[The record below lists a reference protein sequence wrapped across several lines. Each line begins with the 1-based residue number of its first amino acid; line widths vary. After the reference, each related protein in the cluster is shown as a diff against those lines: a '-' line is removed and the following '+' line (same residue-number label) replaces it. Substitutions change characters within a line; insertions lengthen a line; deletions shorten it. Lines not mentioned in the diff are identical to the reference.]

1 MVKTS
6 SGDRSPLL
14 QTRPRRCCR
23 DGEGG
28 VILYFASRCRID
40 ENTDIRIWENSKIKK
55 IAN

>member
-28 VILYFASRCRID
+28 AILYFAARCRID
-40 ENTDIRIWENSKIKK
+40 ENTDIRNGEKTKIKK
-55 IAN
+55 MAN